1 MLLHLYL
8 HRDIFINATIQFSA
22 LGLKD
27 RVVQGDMITPSHM
40 SQLAATS
47 APAAFGKRIDG

>member
-8 HRDIFINATIQFSA
+8 DREIFINATSQSSA

-27 RVVQGDMITPSHM
+27 GVVQGDMITPSHVN
-40 SQLAATS
+40 QLAATS
-47 APAAFGKRIDG
+47 APDAVGKRMDG